1 MHLHGKRDSLTSILD
16 LNHGS
21 PGTLPKDSSR
31 VRFPAPNLPL
41 HWTVGP
47 TIHSP
52 IPQRF
57 PFFPNGNL
65 LSLKASKLAA
75 ELQHPPS
82 SLTERRGVGGQ
93 GRRGVCPLR
102 QRIQSPPNH
111 KRESPLASLL
121 PPRFDTLKL

>member
-1 MHLHGKRDSLTSILD
+1 MHLHRKRDSLTSILD

-21 PGTLPKDSSR
+21 PVAPSKTLQQSLP
-31 VRFPAPNLPL
+31 VRNLPL
-41 HWTVGP
+41 QMTVVP
-47 TIHSP
+47 TTHSP
-52 IPQRF
+52 ISQSLPV
-57 PFFPNGNL
+57 FPNGNL

-102 QRIQSPPNH
+102 QRIEPPPNH

-121 PPRFDTLKL
+121 PPRFDTLEL